1 MGVPYVTSLLLVDV
15 ADEDI
20 LRNSISLLIET
31 ETEKTDKTIKLSASE
46 KLMGQALP

>member
-31 ETEKTDKTIKLSASE
+31 EKTDKTIKLSASE
-46 KLMGQALP
+46 KLMGQASP